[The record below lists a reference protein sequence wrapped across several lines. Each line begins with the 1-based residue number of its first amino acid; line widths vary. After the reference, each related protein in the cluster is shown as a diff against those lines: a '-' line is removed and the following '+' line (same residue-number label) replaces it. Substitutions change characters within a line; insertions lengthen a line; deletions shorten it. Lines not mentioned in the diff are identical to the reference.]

1 VLGEHVKQ
9 AGSWVGPDRLRFDF
23 SHYAAVTAEEITEIE
38 RLANGE
44 TLANA
49 PVRAFET
56 TKDEAEAL
64 GAIAFFGDKY
74 GDIVRVLEA
83 GNSVE
88 LCGGTH
94 VRATGDIGTIKVVS
108 ESSIG
113 SNLRRIEA
121 VTGANSVALFQEL
134 ERDIGDVADV
144 LGATPSTVKENAEK
158 RVAQIKA
165 LEDENRSL
173 RAQLAI
179 GRAGEL
185 AAAAP
190 DGVVV
195 ARVDDLT
202 PSDLRDLAVAVRQQ
216 AGVRR
221 VVLAGTTTTGG
232 VSLVAAVQPSE
243 GVAAAD
249 LIREA
254 AKAVGGGGGGKGDI
268 ATAGGKDPDRLDDA
282 LRLAREAANA

>member
-1 VLGEHVKQ
+1 MSTSSRPGR
-9 AGSWVGPDRLRFDF
+9 GSVPTVCGSTSRTTRPSRP
-23 SHYAAVTAEEITEIE
+23 TEIEEIE

-56 TKDEAEAL
+56 TKDEAESL

-83 GNSVE
+83 GSSVE

-108 ESSIG
+108 EASIG

-121 VTGANSVALFQEL
+121 LTGANSVALFQEY
-134 ERDIGDVADV
+134 ERDIEDVAGL

-158 RVAQIKA
+158 RIAQIKA

-173 RAQLAI
+173 RAQLTV

-202 PSDLRDLAVAVRQQ
+202 PADLRDLAVAVRQQ
-216 AGVRR
+216 AGIRR

-232 VSLVAAVQPSE
+232 VSLVAAVQP
-243 GVAAAD
+243 
-249 LIREA
+249 
-254 AKAVGGGGGGKGDI
+254 VGGNRRGRSH
-268 ATAGGKDPDRLDDA
+268 P
-282 LRLAREAANA
+282 